1 MREIFW
7 KRKIEKLM
15 KMLFLLDQKGPRE
28 KTRGKLDKSMI
39 SGPTNFQH
47 IQARVTLYIDYK
59 CKKYVE
65 KYEMC
70 NSVKGASLQGGI
82 ISKENKNNL
91 KDQELKKLLIDMS
104 LIDGENEFTKIMK
117 NKKGLALL

>member
-1 MREIFW
+1 M
-7 KRKIEKLM
+7 
-15 KMLFLLDQKGPRE
+15 
-28 KTRGKLDKSMI
+28 
-39 SGPTNFQH
+39 
-47 IQARVTLYIDYK
+47 Y
-59 CKKYVE
+59 
-65 KYEMC
+65 

-117 NKKGLALL
+117 YKKGLALPSCFLTIFLLFLNCEIFI